1 MAMTYDSTPD
11 TLAHIATVQEQMT
24 VITDE
29 LTIRAAAHDAS
40 KLQEPEK
47 SGYDRLTMALK
58 QVAYGSDAYHAA
70 RADAAPVIAQH
81 YAANRHHPEH
91 FPDGI
96 YGMNL
101 IDVIEMLCD
110 WKAASART
118 RQTSVAPS
126 LSITKQRFGI
136 NDQLFA
142 ILVNTV
148 RDLEW

>member
-1 MAMTYDSTPD
+1 MTYDSTPD
-11 TLAHIATVQEQMT
+11 TLAHIATVQARLQT
-24 VITDE
+24 IIHE
-29 LTIRAAAHDAS
+29 LNIRAAHHDES
-40 KLQEPEK
+40 KLREPEK
-47 SGYDRLTMALK
+47 SGYDQLTLTLK
-58 QVAYGSDAYHAA
+58 NVAYGTEMYRVALAE
-70 RADAAPVIAQH
+70 AAPTIAHHYQH
-81 YAANRHHPEH
+81 NRHHPEH
-91 FPDGI
+91 FPDGM

-126 LSITKQRFGI
+126 LSHTKQRFGI

>member
-1 MAMTYDSTPD
+1 MTYDSTPD
-11 TLAHIATVQEQMT
+11 TLAHIATVQELMT

-40 KLQEPEK
+40 KLHEPEK
-47 SGYDRLTMALK
+47 SGFDRLTMALK
-58 QVAYGSDAYHAA
+58 NVAYGTEAYRAA
-70 RADAAPVIAQH
+70 LAEAQSAIAHH
-81 YAANRHHPEH
+81 YQVNRHHPEH

-96 YGMNL
+96 THMTL
-101 IDVIEMLCD
+101 IDIIEMLCD
-110 WKAASART
+110 WKAASERT
-118 RQTSVAPS
+118 QQESIAKS
-126 LSITKQRFGI
+126 LAHNQQRFGI